1 MSTKINARS
10 PFYLNLTE
18 PVQPSELFTCGIA
31 GATGFVVS
39 SGGIITLPTLSKG
52 TIVGQSVDNFAAIG
66 PTGTPT
72 PRTLTLT
79 IQIPAEYSNNL
90 VGTIPCDVT
99 FTQPKQAAV
108 DTPAENDNCPTTNGT
123 ISAQTLANSTGTAT
137 VAVNGKFNP
146 GADSAISGYR
156 VINNHPSFIN
166 ASISGNNLILSA
178 LSTCGTKKIYVE
190 AFQAA
195 DSCTAVQDVTITINN
210 CTTYSCTTAG
220 LSGGSIS
227 QDGQIIQKPTGLGQV
242 GNIYAA
248 LTGGSPISSS
258 NRLSVNTGTA
268 DRNVTVY
275 CDVTIPNGFVN
286 SGVLPNRCPVPIVQN
301 GTGLKAAA
309 CPGESVTNAE
319 TLVFSGW
326 RVLAN
331 GTTIKGN
338 VRLSSSNLAITNFTT
353 NFPANTGSSTIPK
366 NVVITFTVPS
376 DYSNAGAKSCTL
388 TISQEAPANPCG
400 LFEAHLSQGVAV
412 IGALCQGNYGPDII
426 VASTINLSNG
436 IGSSLNGTI
445 MCRGGG
451 KFIGGGL
458 YYAIT
463 ESPQNPMAGPGM
475 TFKIVKINNNGT
487 VEDVHIRTCQTLGD
501 GNEGDIAL

>member
-1 MSTKINARS
+1 MSIKINARS
-10 PFYLNLTE
+10 PFYLNLIE
-18 PVQPSELFTCGIA
+18 PVEPSELFTCSIA

-72 PRTLTLT
+72 LRTLTLT

-90 VGTIPCDVT
+90 VGTIPCNVT

-108 DTPAENDNCPTTNGT
+108 DTPSSNDNCPTTNGS

-146 GADSAISGYR
+146 GTDSAISGYR

-195 DSCTAVQDVTITINN
+195 DSCTAVQDVSITINN

-227 QDGQIIQKPTGLGQV
+227 QNGQTIVKPTGLGIV

-248 LTGGSPISSS
+248 SAGGSAITT
-258 NRLSVNTGTA
+258 VAANTGTA
-268 DRNVTVY
+268 DQNITLY
-275 CDVTIPNGFVN
+275 FDVTIPNGFVN
-286 SGVLPNRCPVPIVQN
+286 SGVLSSRCPVSIVQN

-331 GTTIKGN
+331 GTTLKGN
-338 VRLSSSNLAITNFTT
+338 VRLSSTDLAITNFTT

-376 DYSNAGAKSCTL
+376 GYSNAGAKSCTL
-388 TISQEAPANPCG
+388 TIAQEAPANPCG
-400 LFEAHLSQGVAV
+400 SFEAHLSGGVSS
-412 IGALCQGNYGPDII
+412 IGALCDGNYGPAVI
-426 VASTINLSNG
+426 ATSTINLQNG

-451 KFIGGGL
+451 KFPGGGL
-458 YYAIT
+458 FYAVT
-463 ESPQNPMAGPGM
+463 AATQNPMAGPGM
-475 TFKIVKINNNGT
+475 TFKVVKINNNGT
-487 VEDVHIRTCQTLGD
+487 VTEVHNRTCQTLGN
-501 GNEGDIAL
+501 GLEGDIQL